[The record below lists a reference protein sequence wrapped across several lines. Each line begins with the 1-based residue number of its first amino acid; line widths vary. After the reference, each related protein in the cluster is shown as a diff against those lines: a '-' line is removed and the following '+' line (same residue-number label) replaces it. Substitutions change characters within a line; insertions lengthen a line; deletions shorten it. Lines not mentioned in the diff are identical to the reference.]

1 MHPQSGPLGE
11 FDLIQRF
18 FKTGADSM
26 ASEKSYD
33 AVTLGIGDD
42 CALIKPM
49 AGEEIA
55 ITSDMLVEGRHF
67 FAHANPEQLGYKAL
81 AVNLSDLAAMGVKPI
96 GFTLSI
102 ALPEVNSS
110 WLEAFAKGLFGI
122 AQHYSCPLIGGD
134 TTAGPLTISITAFGS
149 IPSGKAIRRSGAKV
163 DDDIWVSGTLGDA
176 RLTLAALRH
185 EINVSKDDL
194 NSIEHRMHQPSP
206 RIELGIQLREI
217 ASAALDVSDGL
228 LGDLRHILR
237 QSQVDAEIE
246 LNQLPKSVTL
256 QKQDLAIQNQFAACG
271 GDDYELCFTA
281 PPSEREKI
289 HNLSKT
295 LNLPL
300 TIIGKILPK
309 NDVDIKIHLLDASG
323 KKLSNT
329 EAAPFLNSFDHFA
342 S

>member
-1 MHPQSGPLGE
+1 
-11 FDLIQRF
+11 
-18 FKTGADSM
+18 M

-81 AVNLSDLAAMGVKPI
+81 AVNLSDLAAMGAKPI

-194 NSIEHRMHQPSP
+194 NSIEHRMHQPTP
-206 RIELGIQLREI
+206 RIELGGALRGL
-217 ASAALDVSDGL
+217 ANAALDVSDGL
-228 LGDLRHILR
+228 LGDLKHILN

-246 LNQLPKSVTL
+246 LSALPKSTIL
-256 QKQDLAIQNQFAACG
+256 EKQTVEIQNQFAACG
-271 GDDYELCFTA
+271 GDDYEICFTA
-281 PPSEREKI
+281 PTTHRDTI
-289 HNLSKT
+289 NQLSKS
-295 LNLPL
+295 LKLPL
-300 TIIGKILPK
+300 TRIGQITPKKNSTPKIKVINGLG
-309 NDVDIKIHLLDASG
+309 NLLSDEEVAS
-323 KKLSNT
+323 LSK
-329 EAAPFLNSFDHFA
+329 SFDHFA
-342 S
+342 P